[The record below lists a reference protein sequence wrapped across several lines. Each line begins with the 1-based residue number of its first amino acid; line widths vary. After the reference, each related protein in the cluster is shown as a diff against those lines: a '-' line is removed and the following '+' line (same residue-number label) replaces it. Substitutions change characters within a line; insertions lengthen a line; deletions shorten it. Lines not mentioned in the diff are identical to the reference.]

1 MKNTGIPSLDLGDFL
16 SGNKELKQQFVNDL
30 GAAYAEIGFVS
41 IKNHGISKKTIDTLY
56 DKIKEFFALPEE
68 IKKKY
73 ELAETGGQRGYTS
86 FGKEHAKDSNEGD
99 LKEFWHFG
107 QEVHSHEYPQNVHVS
122 EIPDF
127 LRTGLKAYK
136 EFEMSGRN
144 ILKAIALYLDLDEDY
159 FEKYVIN
166 GNSILRPIHYPP
178 IENTSTSAVRA
189 GAHEDINLITL
200 LIGASA
206 EGLQVLT
213 HKGEWI
219 DVTAIEGHII
229 VNVGD
234 MLQRLTNGVLRSTTH
249 RVINPEGNKALT
261 SRYSVPF
268 FLHPISSMPLNC
280 LDSCVKTQKLFE
292 DITAGE
298 YLTERLRE
306 IGLM

>member
-16 SGNKELKQQFVNDL
+16 SRNKELKQQFVNDL

-41 IKNHGISKKTIDTLY
+41 IKNHGISKNTIDALY
-56 DKIKEFFALPEE
+56 EKIKEFFALPED

-86 FGKEHAKDSNEGD
+86 FGKEHAKDSTEGD

-127 LRTGLKAYK
+127 LTTGLKAYK

-144 ILKAIALYLDLDEDY
+144 ILKAIALYLDLHENY
-159 FEKYVIN
+159 FEEFVVG

-178 IENTSTSAVRA
+178 IKNTYTNAVRA

-213 HKGEWI
+213 HEGEWI
-219 DVTAIEGHII
+219 DVTAIEGHIV

-249 RVINPEGNKALT
+249 RVINPEGAKAST

-280 LDSCVKTQKLFE
+280 LDSCVKSQKLFD
-292 DITAGE
+292 DITAGD
-298 YLTERLRE
+298 YLVERLKE

>member
-1 MKNTGIPSLDLGDFL
+1 MKKTGIPSLDLGDFL
-16 SGNKELKQQFVNDL
+16 KGDNKLKQQFVAKL
-30 GAAYAEIGFVS
+30 GEAYAEIGFVS
-41 IKNHGISKKTIDTLY
+41 IKNHGISEKTIDDLY
-56 DKIKEFFALPEE
+56 DKIKEFFALP
-68 IKKKY
+68 INTKQKY

-86 FGKEHAKDSNEGD
+86 FGKEHAKDSSEGD

-107 QEVHSHEYPQNVHVS
+107 QEVHNNEYPQNVYVS

-127 LRTGLKAYK
+127 LETGLNAYR
-136 EFEMSGRN
+136 EFEMAGRN
-144 ILKAIALYLDLDEDY
+144 ILKAIAIYLDLDENY
-159 FEKYVIN
+159 FEEYVIG

-178 IENTSTSAVRA
+178 IKDTNTNAVRA

-200 LIGASA
+200 LVGASA
-206 EGLQVLT
+206 EGLQVLS
-213 HKGEWI
+213 HQGEWI

-249 RVINPEGNKALT
+249 RVVNPEGSKAST

-268 FLHPISSMPLNC
+268 FLHPISTMPLNSIE
-280 LDSCVKTQKLFE
+280 SCVKDHKLFD
-292 DITAGE
+292 DITAGD
-298 YLTERLRE
+298 YLTERLKE